1 MIKAPCMDCRNRQ
14 IGCHGKCELY
24 KHYQE
29 EKRKEKTIMKKFR
42 DEENHMRG
50 YKEEKAK
57 RLKK

>member
-1 MIKAPCMDCRNRQ
+1 MDCRNRQ